1 MVIFLEWHRTSL
13 DPKSSSSLPMSS
25 EGTGLEALASPLA
38 GYLEKVQARAASLEY
53 CPWCAAK
60 GSTYALRSY
69 HVNLQE
75 SITLCTNPQ
84 CLFPLV
90 TRPLEDVLASLE
102 PVESTVG
109 TKRKTTLEEEDELIK
124 PATKRLRSTPQ
135 DAASVPVGAEENG
148 AASGQHAPT
157 LIDDEKIN
165 GSQTEYPVS
174 EATERKSRVNGTD
187 AEEDSVSVAQ
197 EEGPALNA
205 CLVSFVRSSE
215 GLQTDDGV
223 DAAAS
228 PPCGAVVSSKS
239 NLCSPELP
247 DGCNDLG
254 SAQKSQI
261 EEITMC
267 KEIKPEGKDLS
278 RVPLTEE
285 LVPIPNQ
292 LFWKNSDSLCWLDSL
307 LVALVNCKSL
317 KNCKPLDEPRQSAVW
332 RLMKAYED
340 ICVAV
345 QAHQTESDGVRRVPS
360 RFLQKAN
367 NDLQSL
373 RMSVFKA
380 LEPKLRCKLGQRE
393 TPVFAMPLL
402 LSMDSWAEC
411 LFQAAFCWEFK
422 CGSCRAAS
430 KERLS
435 KTISTCTNLMPDWRP
450 LHAVHT
456 APCSVCR
463 SRNQKR
469 TMKLVRLPPV
479 FALHFVEGLP
489 RDDVG
494 AYSFDFQGK
503 HYSVTTIIQYDQR
516 LKHFVTWIRR
526 SDGSWL
532 EYDDLKHPVCQTHEK
547 LPVPAEQLH
556 VLFWEAEESNDSG
569 ACSPSST
576 SVEAPPSESQGAAM
590 LNGGNSRAEDPD
602 RSFSATHNDTDIVR
616 ALSTSDAEGDT
627 SLGASTLLDA
637 FEGLSHTDIITLTLV
652 DLNAESDTKSH
663 GSQQSPEASVSSQ
676 SEAVTT
682 TADASSTA
690 VDGGKG
696 HSSDL
701 EGHTSRSS
709 SETESRD
716 SLSSDPTYTPS
727 ARAGRAGVVT
737 RSRQK
742 AAQAEKAPA
751 AAPSS
756 RASSKTSVQ
765 APDPDPAPQNGAPC
779 AELPQQA
786 SPVSPVTPVA
796 VCPPS
801 TTQDPVQPTLESNT
815 RLSYLL
821 SKRPRS
827 QVQKSTA
834 QPARSSAQRRPVPP
848 FHSTPSTVKRPQ
860 PPALTQLSTED
871 AAGLPPKAAEMY
883 GAFGAKRSNGLA
895 ASSPPPPVTSNH
907 LNTAGRPTVSR
918 FTHEAALKKQ
928 SSDLPPGPSSTDALR
943 LKLLKKLKAKK
954 KKLARLN
961 KLLGMQGDGSL
972 QPDSTDLGSPST
984 VTSSTYDDFL
994 SDLLS
999 PATTASNLSP
1009 DSTEFLEMLA
1019 NGKDGTDQTDYAAPV
1034 PPANGGENTSNPD
1047 NFLEEFLSKAAAQ
1060 TPTAMEAEALGAL
1073 DLFV

>member
-1 MVIFLEWHRTSL
+1 
-13 DPKSSSSLPMSS
+13 MSS

-430 KERLS
+430 KELS

-663 GSQQSPEASVSSQ
+663 GSQQSPEASTQ
-676 SEAVTT
+676 LPK
-682 TADASSTA
+682 TARH
-690 VDGGKG
+690 V
-696 HSSDL
+696 L
-701 EGHTSRSS
+701 NSRS
-709 SETESRD
+709 
-716 SLSSDPTYTPS
+716 
-727 ARAGRAGVVT
+727 
-737 RSRQK
+737 
-742 AAQAEKAPA
+742 
-751 AAPSS
+751 
-756 RASSKTSVQ
+756 
-765 APDPDPAPQNGAPC
+765 
-779 AELPQQA
+779 
-786 SPVSPVTPVA
+786 
-796 VCPPS
+796 
-801 TTQDPVQPTLESNT
+801 
-815 RLSYLL
+815 

>member
-38 GYLEKVQARAASLEY
+38 GYLEKVSGARAASLEY

-228 PPCGAVVSSKS
+228 PPC
-239 NLCSPELP
+239 
-247 DGCNDLG
+247 
-254 SAQKSQI
+254 
-261 EEITMC
+261 
-267 KEIKPEGKDLS
+267 EGKDLS

-345 QAHQTESDGVRRVPS
+345 QAHQTESGEFQQRDVHS
-360 RFLQKAN
+360 CIFN
-367 NDLQSL
+367 IFL

-422 CGSCRAAS
+422 CG
-430 KERLS
+430 S